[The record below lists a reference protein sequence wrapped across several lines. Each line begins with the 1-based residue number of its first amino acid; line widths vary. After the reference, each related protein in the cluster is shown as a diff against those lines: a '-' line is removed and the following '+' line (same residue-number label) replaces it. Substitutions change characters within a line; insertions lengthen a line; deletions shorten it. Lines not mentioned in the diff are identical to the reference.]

1 MAHLANLMSAWYDEA
16 MSADLGYAAG
26 SLEQAESRPA
36 FIEIDLKN
44 AFNSHSR
51 QAAFDTLAGKAT
63 KDYVGA
69 GVLSGEALPHLA
81 ELQKFFPYFRNMY
94 APAATLRFYDSTGQ
108 VHHISG
114 TTGSQQGD
122 SAAMLNFSHVT
133 HPLWGGIMGQY
144 PSARAAAYADD
155 GFVRDTL
162 LTVLRIL
169 AALKHAFKEDLGMEL
184 TLPKCKVLI
193 PGLSQE
199 DANDAIRSVISSHA
213 ELSSLQDMV
222 SDEALARHSVGDR
235 PMTILDVVKVDGL
248 TCVGVPIGTPAFM
261 RDWAGVKLRDQI
273 QDLQKLRLMSDPLIH
288 YHLVRFCGL
297 ARPGYMC
304 RTLPPDL
311 MRDAGIADFDHAI
324 STEIFT
330 KGVGERWREWSDT
343 TMAWHRTTLQLPH
356 HRGGLGLT
364 PACASSIA
372 AFYTATAR
380 SVRWFSG
387 LRDPT
392 FWIKDDLSCP
402 DTWTSSAL
410 SALRAVH
417 QLLLQD
423 YHCVEV
429 DPLAQRPA
437 AAANAPAAPQGAASP
452 LQLPPLKSLAQPDS
466 SGPADGTAAT
476 SSRLPKQKRITKQ
489 ILPHWKPHEDSIQA
503 PPDEFCKHLR
513 DLHLTQV
520 VEAAPDAEEGDPRH
534 SILTACMS
542 DGDKSR
548 KLHFTPAAW
557 LSCLST
563 SDGVMAFTEGEWQN
577 WFCSFL
583 GVPLPSMLTLIANN
597 RKCPCGR
604 PYDAHAHHVHTCIRS
619 NKTRAHN
626 LLQDC
631 LISLASD
638 TDFKATNRVPTIE
651 VNDRQLRADIYLPH
665 LVVGGVGRGLC
676 IDVSR
681 VHDFHGNAANQS
693 LNGTL
698 RHADINQ
705 VLSHRA
711 QEKINKYRA
720 GYAALDVRR
729 AFLPAVVSTSGRIHG
744 DLLRL
749 LYLLADNKTKRHFRD
764 RHEAI
769 DDDSEAYCWRR
780 SGFFWRMRASLGLA
794 CAQATTLAAQ
804 VFGQGNPR
812 SRAGR
817 TSA

>member
-1 MAHLANLMSAWYDEA
+1 
-16 MSADLGYAAG
+16 
-26 SLEQAESRPA
+26 
-36 FIEIDLKN
+36 
-44 AFNSHSR
+44 
-51 QAAFDTLAGKAT
+51 
-63 KDYVGA
+63 
-69 GVLSGEALPHLA
+69 
-81 ELQKFFPYFRNMY
+81 
-94 APAATLRFYDSTGQ
+94 
-108 VHHISG
+108 
-114 TTGSQQGD
+114 
-122 SAAMLNFSHVT
+122 
-133 HPLWGGIMGQY
+133 MGQY

-155 GFVRDTL
+155 GVVYDKL
-162 LTVLRIL
+162 LTVLRTL

-199 DANDAIRSVISSHA
+199 DANAAIRLVISSHA
-213 ELSSLQDMV
+213 DLSSLQDMV
-222 SDEALARHSVGDR
+222 SDEALARHLVGDR
-235 PMTILDVVKVDGL
+235 PMTIQDVVKVDGL
-248 TCVGVPIGTPAFM
+248 TCVGVPIGTSAFM
-261 RDWAGVKLRDQI
+261 RGWAGVKLRDQI

-304 RTLPPDL
+304 RTLPPEL
-311 MRDAGIADFDHAI
+311 MRDAGIADFDLAV
-324 STEIFT
+324 SAEIFT

-343 TMAWHRTTLQLPH
+343 TLEWHRTTLQLPH

-387 LRDPT
+387 LSDPT
-392 FWIKDDLSCP
+392 FWIKDDLSRP

-423 YHCVEV
+423 YQCVEV

-452 LQLPPLKSLAQPDS
+452 LQLPQLKSLAQPAS
-466 SGPADGTAAT
+466 SGPAGGTAAT
-476 SSRLPKQKRITKQ
+476 SSRLPQQKRITKQ
-489 ILPHWKPHEDSIQA
+489 IMPRWLPHVQANQA
-503 PPDEFCKHLR
+503 PPDAFCKHLR

-520 VEAAPDAEEGDPRH
+520 VEAAPDAEAGDPRH
-534 SILTACMS
+534 SILTDCMG

-548 KLHFTPAAW
+548 KLYFTPAAW

-604 PYDAHAHHVHTCIRS
+604 PYDAHAHHVNTCIHC

-626 LLQDC
+626 LVQDC
-631 LISLASD
+631 LMSLVRD
-638 TDFKATNRVPTIE
+638 TDFTVTTRVPIIE
-651 VNDRQLRADIYLPH
+651 VQQRQLRADIYLPQM
-665 LVVGGVGRGLC
+665 VVGVGRGLC

-681 VHDFHGNAANQS
+681 VHDFHGNAANPSQ
-693 LNGTL
+693 NGTL
-698 RHADINQ
+698 RHADINH
-705 VLSHRA
+705 VLSQRA
-711 QEKINKYRA
+711 QEKIDKYRA
-720 GYAALDVRR
+720 GYAAQGVRK

-749 LYLLADNKTKRHFRD
+749 LYLLADNKTKRHFRALN
-764 RHEAI
+764 EVI

-794 CAQATTLAAQ
+794 CAQATTLASQ
-804 VFGQGNPR
+804 VFGKGNPR

-817 TSA
+817 PSV